1 MLLSDADALIASG
14 DFAAAAA
21 ALQTLMEEQPDMVAE
36 ALAGLLKV
44 ALAEQRVRLPRTRA
58 PLCIVTLLQTPD
70 AQAIADALAKDYKSK
85 LEIPYVAAAI
95 AQLHVLSSA
104 SSAAAGASPAQLQ
117 AAIAANPNDHGAR
130 IALSGLMFAAG
141 LPALPFPFNPS
152 RALLV

>member
-1 MLLSDADALIASG
+1 
-14 DFAAAAA
+14 
-21 ALQTLMEEQPDMVAE
+21 
-36 ALAGLLKV
+36 
-44 ALAEQRVRLPRTRA
+44 LP
-58 PLCIVTLLQTPD
+58 QTPD

-85 LEIPYVAAAI
+85 LDVPYVASAI
-95 AQLHVLSSA
+95 AQLHVFSAA
-104 SSAAAGASPAQLQ
+104 SSAAAGASPTQLQ